1 MSEGRDASKV
11 NLCPRA
17 RVNGGVTRTVDN
29 LFSVA
34 DRLLERALDGVA
46 ARQRI
51 TAHNIANVDTPGY
64 KRQRL
69 SFEQS
74 LREALHDPARPRL
87 AGVVTHPRH
96 IPIGERVSA
105 LERPFRVERDM
116 TTTMRDD
123 GNNVDIEAEMAQIVK
138 DQVFYQALA
147 DQVSRRYA
155 MLRDAII
162 EGRR

>member
-1 MSEGRDASKV
+1 MDK
-11 NLCPRA
+11 
-17 RVNGGVTRTVDN
+17 
-29 LFSVA
+29 LFSLA

-46 ARQRI
+46 ARQRVS
-51 TAHNIANVDTPGY
+51 AHNIANVDTPGF

-69 SFEQS
+69 LFEEH
-74 LREALHDPARPRL
+74 LREALQGTQRPRL
-87 AGVVTHPRH
+87 KGTITHPRH
-96 IPIGERVSA
+96 IPIGERSSP
-105 LERPFRVERDM
+105 LERPFVVERDM
-116 TTTMRDD
+116 TTSMRDD

-155 MLRDAII
+155 MLRDAIV

>member
-1 MSEGRDASKV
+1 MVSTRFQKPSIARRWGGTR
-11 NLCPRA
+11 NL
-17 RVNGGVTRTVDN
+17 DN
-29 LFSVA
+29 LFTLA

-69 SFEQS
+69 SFEEHLRES
-74 LREALHDPARPRL
+74 LRAAERPRL
-87 AGVVTHPRH
+87 KGTLTHPRH
-96 IPIGERVSA
+96 IPIGETRSG
-105 LERPFRVERDM
+105 LDRPFVVERDT

-123 GNNVDIEAEMAQIVK
+123 GNNVDIEAEMAQLIK

-155 MLRDAII
+155 MLRDAIT

>member
-1 MSEGRDASKV
+1 M
-11 NLCPRA
+11 
-17 RVNGGVTRTVDN
+17 DN
-29 LFSVA
+29 LFSVT
-34 DRLLERALDGVA
+34 DRLLERALDGVS
-46 ARQRI
+46 ARQRV
-51 TAHNIANVDTPGY
+51 TAHNIANVNTPGY

-74 LREALHDPARPRL
+74 LREAVHDPASAAV

-96 IPIGERVSA
+96 IPIGERV
-105 LERPFRVERDM
+105 ERRSSGLFAVERDM